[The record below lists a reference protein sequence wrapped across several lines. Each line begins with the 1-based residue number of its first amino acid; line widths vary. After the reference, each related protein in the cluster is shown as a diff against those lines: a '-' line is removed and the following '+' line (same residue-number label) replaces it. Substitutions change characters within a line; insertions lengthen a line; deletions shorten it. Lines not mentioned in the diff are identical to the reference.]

1 MKTWEKYSF
10 GILTAILAI
19 TGAVYFWMKFMM
31 TTDDPFAV
39 VNHPWQPL
47 MLQLHILGAP
57 AFLVVFGIIFNSHI
71 GRKIGKKI
79 PNRKSGLLALITLG
93 VMTVSGYLLQVVTAE
108 NLHQVALVAH
118 IASGVVFTGA
128 YVTHLAIS
136 VRLWARE
143 RSISGNSVAA

>member
-47 MLQLHILGAP
+47 MLQLHILGTP

-79 PNRKSGLLALITLG
+79 PNRKSGLLSLITLG